1 MNFFPAGIFLE
12 RFESYC
18 NKGPG
23 LDMAKRIV
31 IPLNRHSKIEEILP
45 YLVKITRPG
54 MKVVFLIHYPVESWS
69 YPTTESPTKA
79 MLAGREIL
87 HRSSWDLQRGLA
99 ERKIAPARESLYSM
113 QVEVAVHVYTGRL
126 KKLLAAYKDED
137 ETYLI
142 ILPLTRLWRTI
153 VGKIPLLGFLKQ
165 PGFSPVMLQ
174 LV

>member
-1 MNFFPAGIFLE
+1 MNDLSLIVTKA
-12 RFESYC
+12 R
-18 NKGPG
+18 G

-31 IPLNRHSKIEEILP
+31 IPLKRHSQIEEILP

-99 ERKIAPARESLYSM
+99 ERKIAPARESLCSM

-142 ILPLTRLWRTI
+142 ILPLTRNRLWRTV